1 MGPSTFLSSSL
12 CVPLALQKVSRRT
25 IFVVPHFLRH
35 FFLEK
40 KSACTHVCSCIN
52 YLIYTAVNYVH
63 IKRGALFAV
72 DCAAVKCIGLTIKFP
87 SMQEVRRPDP
97 DLPGGGRL
105 HESGGGRG
113 VRFRLG
119 EGDLRAAGR
128 SAARILAH
136 TGK

>member
-1 MGPSTFLSSSL
+1 
-12 CVPLALQKVSRRT
+12 
-25 IFVVPHFLRH
+25 
-35 FFLEK
+35 
-40 KSACTHVCSCIN
+40 
-52 YLIYTAVNYVH
+52 
-63 IKRGALFAV
+63 
-72 DCAAVKCIGLTIKFP
+72 
-87 SMQEVRRPDP
+87 MQEVRRPDP

-128 SAARILAH
+128 RAARILAH

>member
-1 MGPSTFLSSSL
+1 MENIPFRLLGESKIFSGRGTVLLRSAYGNPPLPP
-12 CVPLALQKVSRRT
+12 PLA
-25 IFVVPHFLRH
+25 H
-35 FFLEK
+35 
-40 KSACTHVCSCIN
+40 SAVCT
-52 YLIYTAVNYVH
+52 
-63 IKRGALFAV
+63 
-72 DCAAVKCIGLTIKFP
+72 LTIKFL